1 MHQIVQLP
9 QATASD
15 TRLAYEEVKDFG
27 VTDMGHGEP
36 HQWAYRILREP
47 ALTEELARMSFPTT
61 RGNVDCVTFQP
72 CKSYDAR
79 SQDRH
84 AVQSWTNAGG
94 SWTFTA
100 IFDGKLKVV
109 KLYYEYA

>member
-15 TRLAYEEVKDFG
+15 TRLAFEEVKDFG

-36 HQWAYRILREP
+36 HQWAYRILKEP

-84 AVQSWTNAGG
+84 EVQSWTNAGG
-94 SWTFTA
+94 TWTFTA
-100 IFDGKLKVV
+100 IFDGKFKVV

>member
-1 MHQIVQLP
+1 MHHIVQLP
-9 QATASD
+9 QATISD

-36 HQWAYRILREP
+36 HQWAYRILNEP
-47 ALTEELARMSFPTT
+47 ALTEELARMSHPTT
-61 RGNVDCVTFQP
+61 QGKIHSVTFQP

-84 AVQSWTNAGG
+84 EIQSWTNAGG
-94 SWTFTA
+94 RWTFTA
-100 IFDGKLKVV
+100 IFDGTLNLLVR
-109 KLYYEYA
+109 